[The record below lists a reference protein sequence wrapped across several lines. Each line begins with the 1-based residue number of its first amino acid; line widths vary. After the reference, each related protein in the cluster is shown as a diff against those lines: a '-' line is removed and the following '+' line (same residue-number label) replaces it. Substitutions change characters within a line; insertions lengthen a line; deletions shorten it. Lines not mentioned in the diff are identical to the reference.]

1 MSINKYEAPGS
12 NVTNREY
19 GTTSLSMQEILFSFR
34 GRIGRK
40 TYWMFFLGM
49 FIAFFAL
56 AFVVSFLGLDES
68 TLTIVIVVAYI
79 PVIWMSLAVQV
90 KRWHDRDKS
99 GWWVLIALIPIVG
112 SIWVLVEN
120 GFLAGTEGRNRFGFP
135 NV

>member
-1 MSINKYEAPGS
+1 VSINKYEAPGS

-56 AFVVSFLGLDES
+56 AFVVSFLGLDEN

-99 GWWVLIALIPIVG
+99 GWWVLIALIPI
-112 SIWVLVEN
+112 I
-120 GFLAGTEGRNRFGFP
+120 
-135 NV
+135 